1 MIRSRFSLPP
11 VPRWIFLPALG
22 LLLAACSP
30 GATGPTNWPAV
41 GAGEDRV
48 FVAHGSGVYAVD
60 LEGDELW
67 RYPREPSRDLTFF
80 AAPTVAEDGTIYA
93 VAYQGLVVALEADTG
108 DLAWEFAT
116 TGGDNGEADGRIIAS
131 PAIAGDLLLVPTD
144 GGTLF
149 FLDRN
154 SGELL
159 RTFED
164 GGQLWST
171 PRIDGENAYL
181 ASLAHTLYAI
191 ELATGDTLW
200 TANLGYAIADSP
212 TLEDGMLL
220 SGILGDALI
229 VLDAQDGSELWR
241 APSQGW
247 VWGSPAVADGRAVFG
262 DVSGTVYAL
271 DLASREMLWQET
283 PGESITTSP
292 VIVDGR
298 VVLGFE
304 NGSLIAYNLE
314 TRAVDW
320 DETAAGPIL
329 SDPVVAGDLVIV
341 AVTSKDV
348 LLQAFDAVSGDPAW
362 DYLPATGD

>member
-1 MIRSRFSLPP
+1 
-11 VPRWIFLPALG
+11 
-22 LLLAACSP
+22 
-30 GATGPTNWPAV
+30 
-41 GAGEDRV
+41 
-48 FVAHGSGVYAVD
+48 
-60 LEGDELW
+60 
-67 RYPREPSRDLTFF
+67 
-80 AAPTVAEDGTIYA
+80 
-93 VAYQGLVVALEADTG
+93 
-108 DLAWEFAT
+108 
-116 TGGDNGEADGRIIAS
+116 
-131 PAIAGDLLLVPTD
+131 
-144 GGTLF
+144 
-149 FLDRN
+149 
-154 SGELL
+154 
-159 RTFED
+159 
-164 GGQLWST
+164 
-171 PRIDGENAYL
+171 
-181 ASLAHTLYAI
+181 
-191 ELATGDTLW
+191 
-200 TANLGYAIADSP
+200 
-212 TLEDGMLL
+212 
-220 SGILGDALI
+220 
-229 VLDAQDGSELWR
+229 
-241 APSQGW
+241 
-247 VWGSPAVADGRAVFG
+247 VADGRAVFG